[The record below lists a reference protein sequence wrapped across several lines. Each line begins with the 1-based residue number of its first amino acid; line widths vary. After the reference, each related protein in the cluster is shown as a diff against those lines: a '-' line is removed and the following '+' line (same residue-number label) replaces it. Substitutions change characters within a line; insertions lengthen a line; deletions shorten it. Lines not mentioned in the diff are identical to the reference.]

1 MLDNFIFI
9 GLPYGALALFIF
21 VLPYR
26 YVTNR
31 LTWTTFSSQF
41 LERKTLFWGIMPW
54 HFGIIIVLLAHI
66 TGFLIPR
73 VVEALLSNQTFFL
86 ALENVSLGLGLVAL
100 FGIVVLLFRRATA
113 ERIRPVTGIADWAL
127 LILLAIQAA
136 TGLYISI
143 FVRWGYQWYHYTAV
157 PYLYSLLTFHPQI
170 EYVADFPF
178 FFKLHVAGAFTI
190 LGILP
195 FTKLV
200 HLLYLPVGFL
210 KDPPILYRW
219 LSSAKERQG

>member
-26 YVTNR
+26 YFTNR

-54 HFGIIIVLLAHI
+54 HFGIIIVLLAHL
-66 TGFLIPR
+66 TGFLVPR
-73 VVEALLSNQTFFL
+73 VVEALLANQTFFL
-86 ALENVSLGLGLVAL
+86 TLENVSLGLGLLAL
-100 FGIVVLLFRRATA
+100 SGIIVLIFRRATA
-113 ERIRPVTGIADWAL
+113 ERIRPVTGIADWVL
-127 LILLAIQAA
+127 LILLAVQAA

-170 EYVADFPF
+170 EYVSDFPF

-210 KDPPILYRW
+210 KDPPLLYRW
-219 LSSAKERQG
+219 LPSAKERQG